1 MSTVSLPQI
10 FNIVD
15 GPEDYI
21 NVNIAI
27 GQCIATSLD
36 KINSVIDYTDSPF
49 RADMITTSSEETDE
63 TSLVEFTTRMGTIT
77 GTFLTACNTAIQA
90 TRAQKTSET
99 QSYTYLTDTF
109 HDAQTVFFNEYEN
122 YLKVY
127 TFLFTNDT
135 DDDAT
140 TAPTFTVVTTDTSVT
155 TVVTSTMAGV
165 TPRMNSDTYRPVYST
180 QWMLLG
186 QLRIVNRVLQYLTN
200 CYQTVTVLI
209 APTDAKYNSNSTYSS
224 SVIASITSA
233 FSTVISQV
241 TTITTEGSDL
251 LDSFEDWEYL
261 AREGSVDIEATQSAI
276 LTALTAFDTAVGTLQ
291 TNIDSLN
298 SALEA

>member
-36 KINSVIDYTDSPF
+36 KINSVINYTDSPF
-49 RADMITTSSEETDE
+49 KADMITTSDEETGE
-63 TSLVEFTTRMGTIT
+63 TSLVDFTSRMETVT
-77 GTFLTACNTAIQA
+77 STFLTACNTAIQT
-90 TRAQKTSET
+90 TRSQKTSET

-122 YLKVY
+122 YIKVY
-127 TFLFTNDT
+127 TFLFTTDT
-135 DDDAT
+135 E
-140 TAPTFTVVTTDTSVT
+140 PSFTVVTTDTSVT
-155 TVVTSTMAGV
+155 TVVTNTMAGV

-186 QLRIVNRVLQYLTN
+186 QLRIVNRALQYLTS
-200 CYQTVTVLI
+200 CYQTVSVLI
-209 APTDAKYNSNSTYSS
+209 APTDAKYNSNSTYSD
-224 SVIASITSA
+224 SVISSITSA
-233 FSTVISQV
+233 LSTVIGQV
-241 TTITTEGSDL
+241 TTITTAGSDL

-261 AREGSVDIEATQSAI
+261 AREGSVDIDADQGPI
-276 LTALTAFDTAVGTLQ
+276 LEALTAFDTAIATLQ
-291 TNIDSLN
+291 TNINTLN
-298 SALEA
+298 SSLSS

>member
-10 FNIVD
+10 FNIID

-36 KINSVIDYTDSPF
+36 KINSVINYTDSPF
-49 RADMITTSSEETDE
+49 LEDMITTSDTDKTDE
-63 TSLVEFTTRMGTIT
+63 TSLVEFTTRMDTVT
-77 GTFLTACNTAIQA
+77 STFLTACNTAIQA

-99 QSYTYLTDTF
+99 QSYTYLTTTF
-109 HDAQTVFFNEYEN
+109 HDAQTIFFNEYEN

-127 TFLFTNDT
+127 TFLFT
-135 DDDAT
+135 AT
-140 TAPTFTVVTTDTSVT
+140 NAPSFDSNATS
-155 TVVTSTMAGV
+155 VVTSTMAGV
-165 TPRMNSDTYRPVYST
+165 APRLNSTSYRPLYST

-186 QLRIVNRVLQYLTN
+186 QLRIVNRVLQYLTS

-233 FSTVISQV
+233 FSTVIGQV

-261 AREGSVDIEATQSAI
+261 AREGSVDIEADQDAI
-276 LTALTAFDTAVGTLQ
+276 ITALNAFDSAVGTLQ
-291 TNIDSLN
+291 SNIDTLN

>member
-10 FNIVD
+10 FNIID

-36 KINSVIDYTDSPF
+36 KIDSVINYTDSPF
-49 RADMITTSSEETDE
+49 LVDMITTDSADTDT
-63 TSLVEFTTRMGTIT
+63 TSLVEFTSRMNTVT
-77 GTFLTACNTAIQA
+77 DTFLTACNSAIQT
-90 TRAQKTSET
+90 TRSQKTSET

-127 TFLFTNDT
+127 TFLFT
-135 DDDAT
+135 T
-140 TAPTFTVVTTDTSVT
+140 TSAPTFDSSATSV
-155 TVVTSTMAGV
+155 VDATMQGV
-165 TPRMNSDTYRPVYST
+165 TPRMNSNTYRPLYST

-186 QLRIVNRVLQYLTN
+186 QLRIVNRVLQYLTS

-224 SVIASITSA
+224 SVISSITSA
-233 FSTVISQV
+233 FSTVIGQV

-261 AREGSVDIEATQSAI
+261 AREGSVDIETSQSEI
-276 LTALTAFDTAVGTLQ
+276 ITALTAFDTAVGTLQ

-298 SALEA
+298 TALEA

>member
-1 MSTVSLPQI
+1 MSVSLPQI

-36 KINSVIDYTDSPF
+36 KINSVINYTDSPF
-49 RADMITTSSEETDE
+49 LANMITTDSAETDT
-63 TSLVEFTTRMGTIT
+63 TSLVEFTSRMDTVT
-77 GTFLTACNTAIQA
+77 STFLTACNTAIQE

-99 QSYTYLTDTF
+99 QSYTYLTTTF
-109 HDAQTVFFNEYEN
+109 HDAQTIFFNEYEN

-127 TFLFTNDT
+127 TFLFTT
-135 DDDAT
+135 D
-140 TAPTFTVVTTDTSVT
+140 TAPTFDTNATSVVTTV
-155 TVVTSTMAGV
+155 MAGII
-165 TPRMNSDTYRPVYST
+165 PRMNSDTYRPVYST

-186 QLRIVNRVLQYLTN
+186 QLRIVNRALQYLTS

-224 SVIASITSA
+224 SVISSITSA
-233 FSTVISQV
+233 FSTVIGQV

-261 AREGSVDIEATQSAI
+261 AREGSVNIEADQIAI
-276 LTALTAFDTAVGTLQ
+276 ITALSTFDTAIGTLQ
-291 TNIDSLN
+291 TNIDTLN
-298 SALEA
+298 TALES

>member
-1 MSTVSLPQI
+1 MSSVSLPQI

-49 RADMITTSSEETDE
+49 RANMITTSDAETDA
-63 TSLVEFTTRMGTIT
+63 TSLVEFTTRMDTVT

-127 TFLFTNDT
+127 TFLFTT
-135 DDDAT
+135 S
-140 TAPTFTVVTTDTSVT
+140 TAPTFDTSVT

-165 TPRMNSDTYRPVYST
+165 TPQMNSDTYRPVYST

-224 SVIASITSA
+224 SVISSITSA
-233 FSTVISQV
+233 FSTVIGQV

-261 AREGSVDIEATQSAI
+261 AREGSVDIEASQSAI
-276 LTALTAFDTAVGTLQ
+276 LTALGVFDTAVGTLQ

>member
-36 KINSVIDYTDSPF
+36 KINSVINYTDSPF
-49 RADMITTSSEETDE
+49 LANMITTSDAETDE
-63 TSLVEFTTRMGTIT
+63 TSLVEFTSRMETVT
-77 GTFLTACNTAIQA
+77 GTFLTACNVAIQT

-99 QSYTYLTDTF
+99 QSYTYLTTTF
-109 HDAQTVFFNEYEN
+109 HDAQTIFFNEYEN

-127 TFLFTNDT
+127 TFLFTTN
-135 DDDAT
+135 
-140 TAPTFTVVTTDTSVT
+140 TAPTFDTNAPTVVTN
-155 TVVTSTMAGV
+155 TMAGV
-165 TPRMNSDTYRPVYST
+165 TPQMNSSTYRPVYST

-186 QLRIVNRVLQYLTN
+186 QLRIVNRALQYLTS

-233 FSTVISQV
+233 FSTVIGQV
-241 TTITTEGSDL
+241 TTITTEGSNL

-261 AREGSVDIEATQSAI
+261 AREGSVDIEADQSAI
-276 LTALTAFDTAVGTLQ
+276 ITALSTFDTAIGTLQ
-291 TNIDSLN
+291 TNIDTLN
-298 SALEA
+298 TALEA

>member
-36 KINSVIDYTDSPF
+36 KINSVINYTDSPF
-49 RADMITTSSEETDE
+49 LANMITTSEAETDE
-63 TSLVEFTTRMGTIT
+63 TSLVEFTTRMETVT

-127 TFLFTNDT
+127 TFLFTT
-135 DDDAT
+135 T
-140 TAPTFTVVTTDTSVT
+140 TAPTFDTNAT
-155 TVVTSTMAGV
+155 TVVTNAMAGV

-186 QLRIVNRVLQYLTN
+186 QLRIVNRVLQYLTS
-200 CYQTVTVLI
+200 CYQTVSVLI

-224 SVIASITSA
+224 SVISSITSA

-261 AREGSVDIEATQSAI
+261 AREGSVDIEADQSGI
-276 LTALTAFDTAVGTLQ
+276 LTALTAFDTAIGTLQ
-291 TNIDSLN
+291 TNINTLN
-298 SALEA
+298 TALEA

>member
-1 MSTVSLPQI
+1 MSSVSLPQI

-49 RADMITTSSEETDE
+49 RANMITTSDAETDA
-63 TSLVEFTTRMGTIT
+63 TSLVEFTTRMDNVT

-127 TFLFTNDT
+127 TFLFTT
-135 DDDAT
+135 S
-140 TAPTFTVVTTDTSVT
+140 TAPTFDTSVT
-155 TVVTSTMAGV
+155 TVVTNTMAGV
-165 TPRMNSDTYRPVYST
+165 TPQMNSDTYRPVYST

-224 SVIASITSA
+224 SVISSITSA
-233 FSTVISQV
+233 FSTVIGQV

-261 AREGSVDIEATQSAI
+261 AREGSVDIEASQSAI
-276 LTALTAFDTAVGTLQ
+276 LTALGVFDTAVGTLQ

>member
-1 MSTVSLPQI
+1 MSVSLPQI
-10 FNIVD
+10 FNIID

-49 RADMITTSSEETDE
+49 LANMITTDTEETDA
-63 TSLVEFTTRMGTIT
+63 TSLVEFTSSMAGVTD
-77 GTFLTACNTAIQA
+77 TFLTACNSAIQT
-90 TRAQKTSET
+90 TRSQKTSET
-99 QSYTYLTDTF
+99 QSYTYLTGTF

-127 TFLFTNDT
+127 TFLFT
-135 DDDAT
+135 AT
-140 TAPTFTVVTTDTSVT
+140 TAPSFDSSATGVVTT
-155 TVVTSTMAGV
+155 TMQTV
-165 TPRMNSDTYRPVYST
+165 TPRMNSDTYRPLYST

-186 QLRIVNRVLQYLTN
+186 QLRIVNRVLQYLTG

-209 APTDAKYNSNSTYSS
+209 APTDAKYNSNSTYSN
-224 SVIASITSA
+224 SVISSITSA
-233 FSTVISQV
+233 FSTVIGQV
-241 TTITTEGSDL
+241 TTITTEGTDL

-261 AREGSVDIEATQSAI
+261 AREGSVDIESSQSAI
-276 LTALTAFDTAVGTLQ
+276 ITALTAFDTAVGTLQ
-291 TNIDSLN
+291 TNIDTLN
-298 SALEA
+298 TALEA

>member
-10 FNIVD
+10 FNIID

-36 KINSVIDYTDSPF
+36 KIDSVINYTDSPF
-49 RADMITTSSEETDE
+49 LVDMITTDSEVTDT
-63 TSLVEFTTRMGTIT
+63 TSLVEFTSRMNTVT

-99 QSYTYLTDTF
+99 QSYTYLTSTF
-109 HDAQTVFFNEYEN
+109 SDAQTLFFIEYEN

-127 TFLFTNDT
+127 TFLFTT
-135 DDDAT
+135 T
-140 TAPTFTVVTTDTSVT
+140 TAPTFDTNATS
-155 TVVTSTMAGV
+155 VVTSTMAAV
-165 TPRMNSDTYRPVYST
+165 TPRMNSDTYRPLYST

-186 QLRIVNRVLQYLTN
+186 QLRIVNRVLQYLTS

-224 SVIASITSA
+224 SVISAITSA
-233 FSTVISQV
+233 FSTIIGQV
-241 TTITTEGSDL
+241 TTITTKGSDL

-261 AREGSVDIEATQSAI
+261 AREGSVDIEADQATI
-276 LTALTAFDTAVGTLQ
+276 VTALGAFDTAIGTLQ
-291 TNIDSLN
+291 TNIGTFNTAIGS
-298 SALEA
+298 